1 MSFSAPHACPEH
13 HRARPSPKIVP
24 RPCLQLVTVRKG
36 YVRLPSKS
44 VPAGDPVKAPAGNV
58 GYARSGP
65 HHEDGT
71 ARVTDDPIGD
81 ALEGERLF
89 SPPPQMLRKAASGE
103 RYFERTENL
112 NVAVVPILYGGELA
126 GGVVFATRQWEAVVY
141 EPFLRSGLEAAVL
154 ALLHAPKHFAGH
166 LIAQNPP
173 DEALGE
179 RSSSGPAT
187 SPSPRPR
194 R

>member
-1 MSFSAPHACPEH
+1 
-13 HRARPSPKIVP
+13 
-24 RPCLQLVTVRKG
+24 
-36 YVRLPSKS
+36 
-44 VPAGDPVKAPAGNV
+44 VPAGDPVKASAGNV

-65 HHEDGT
+65 YHKDGT

-89 SPPPQMLRKAASGE
+89 SPPPQTLRKAASGE
-103 RYFERTENL
+103 RFFERTEGL

-141 EPFLRSGLEAAVL
+141 EPFLRSGLEAAIL

-179 RSSSGPAT
+179 SSFPGPAT

>member
-1 MSFSAPHACPEH
+1 M
-13 HRARPSPKIVP
+13 
-24 RPCLQLVTVRKG
+24 
-36 YVRLPSKS
+36 
-44 VPAGDPVKAPAGNV
+44 PAGDPVKASAGNV
-58 GYARSGP
+58 SYARSGP
-65 HHEDGT
+65 YHKDET
-71 ARVTDDPIGD
+71 ARETDDPIGD

-89 SPPPQMLRKAASGE
+89 SPPPQMLRQAASGE
-103 RYFERTENL
+103 RFFERTEGL
-112 NVAVVPILYGGELA
+112 NVAVGPILYGGELA

-141 EPFLRSGLEAAVL
+141 EPFLRSGLEAAIL
-154 ALLHAPKHFAGH
+154 ASLIGGG

-179 RSSSGPAT
+179 SSSSGPAT